1 MWLMA
6 PAPEVDDEEIE
17 KNNEPTGDKIID
29 R

>member
-17 KNNEPTGDKIID
+17 KNNETTDD
-29 R
+29 RKADR

>member
-17 KNNEPTGDKIID
+17 KNNEPTDD
-29 R
+29 RKANR

>member
-6 PAPEVDDEEIE
+6 PAPTVDVEEIE
-17 KNNEPTGDKIID
+17 KNNEPTDNKIAD